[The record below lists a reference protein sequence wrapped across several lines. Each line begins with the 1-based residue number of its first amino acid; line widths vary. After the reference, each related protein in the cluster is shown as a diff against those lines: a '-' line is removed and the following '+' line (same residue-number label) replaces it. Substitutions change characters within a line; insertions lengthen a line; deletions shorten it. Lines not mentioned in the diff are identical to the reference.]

1 MKGDPGRRG
10 DLARSGAGI
19 LPGVATTTTDGLPVH
34 LIDADTY
41 SRMVEAGLLEGQ
53 HVELLDG
60 IIADMSPQSPEH
72 AAVIA
77 RLTGYLARFGDR
89 LRVQLPLRV
98 TAERSLPEPDLA
110 VVTDP
115 PSSREHPGEAL
126 LVIEVATT
134 SQQLDRVCKAR
145 LYAETG
151 VPVYW
156 VVDLPGGKVE
166 VRAQPTGGEYTAT
179 WSYTAGDAVPAP
191 IDGLP
196 ALAVAELLAQDE

>member
-1 MKGDPGRRG
+1 MKT
-10 DLARSGAGI
+10 AGAEACRI
-19 LPGVATTTTDGLPVH
+19 LPRVATTTTDGLPVH

-41 SRMVEAGLLEGQ
+41 SRMVDAGLLEGQ
-53 HVELLDG
+53 RVELLDG

-72 AAVIA
+72 AAAIA

-98 TAERSLPEPDLA
+98 TADSSLPEPDLA

-115 PSSREHPGEAL
+115 PSAREHPRDAL

-134 SQQLDRVCKAR
+134 SQQLDRGRKAR

-156 VVDLPGGKVE
+156 VVDVTGGTVE
-166 VRAQPTGGEYTAT
+166 VRARPAGGEYTAVR
-179 WSYTAGDAVPAP
+179 SYTAGDAVPAP

-196 ALAVAELLAQDE
+196 ALAVAELLPRDE